1 MSTTEVAGL
10 AELVAGMELRAA
22 AAEQAAKA
30 AGVSDVY
37 AALLAG
43 RERLDPERSALDPL
57 ALLSTALELA
67 ERQLADVE
75 AGRDEFAPWAY
86 RLMQETVPAL
96 RMLAGLEGP
105 DQRETEIRARFG
117 VPAPGGAA
125 L

>member
-1 MSTTEVAGL
+1 M
-10 AELVAGMELRAA
+10 ELVADADRRAR
-22 AAEQAAKA
+22 AAEQAAFA
-30 AGVSDVY
+30 AGASDVY
-37 AALLAG
+37 AKLLAG

-57 ALLSTALELA
+57 ALYSSVLELA
-67 ERQLADVE
+67 ERQLEDVE

-105 DQRETEIRARFG
+105 SERETEIRARFG
-117 VPAPGGAA
+117 VPAPEGAV

>member
-1 MSTTEVAGL
+1 MNTTEVAD
-10 AELVAGMELRAA
+10 ADRRAV

-67 ERQLADVE
+67 ERQLVDVE

-86 RLMQETVPAL
+86 RLLQETVPAL
-96 RMLAGLEGP
+96 RMLAGLEAP
-105 DQRETEIRARFG
+105 DGREAEIQARYG
-117 VPAPGGAA
+117 VPAPGGAI
-125 L
+125 